1 MKKAFSLF
9 ELLIVVAIIAT
20 IYTIAIK
27 SFVPQKKR
35 KDVAIKEMKQFLTKN
50 YGYNIELICIMDCKK
65 CYLKTTTTTEEIEQN
80 FGFKENLTVYF
91 INENYNE
98 FKPEFGNFED
108 SEICMRYKISK
119 KGVSE
124 PMIVQN
130 GENFYTIPSFIGE
143 VKEFKSMSEAIDWYR
158 KIKYNLEDIY

>member
-35 KDVAIKEMKQFLTKN
+35 KDIDIVEMKEFLTKN
-50 YGYNIELICIMDCKK
+50 YGFNIELICVNDCQK
-65 CYLKTTTTTEEIEQN
+65 CYLKGGGKIEEINQN
-80 FGFKENLTVYF
+80 FGFQENLVVYY
-91 INENYNE
+91 INKNYTENIME
-98 FKPEFGNFED
+98 FANFED
-108 SEICMRYKISK
+108 NEVCIRYKISK

-124 PMIVQN
+124 HLIIKN
-130 GENFYTIPSFIGE
+130 GENFYVLPSYIGK
-143 VKEFKSMSEAIDWYR
+143 VRKFLSMEEAINWY
-158 KIKYNLEDIY
+158 KKNDYNLEDIY